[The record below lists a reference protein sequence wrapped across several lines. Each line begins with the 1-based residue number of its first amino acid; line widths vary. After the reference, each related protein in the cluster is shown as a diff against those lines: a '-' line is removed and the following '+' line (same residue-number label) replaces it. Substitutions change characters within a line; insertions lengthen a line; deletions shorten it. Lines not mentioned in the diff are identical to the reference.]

1 MFNIK
6 KYDGA
11 SIYSGYASIA
21 FQIEVDLLNNQQN
34 KFEYF
39 MQSHTHLIYENNFL
53 KDQSSINSMNIFQSL
68 LHALIRYS
76 GLYIYD
82 FGLLNND
89 KKSLIYIATNE
100 NEISHLIL
108 NKTLETFFENT
119 PLDYDKS
126 SQLLEYCQDQRLRVP
141 NHSISFLLK
150 FAKKIGLHANKI
162 FNGVYLF
169 GLGINS
175 EFYRL
180 TSPQSDSHFG
190 TTISRDKHLSKI
202 FFQKAGVPVA
212 DSWLIKTLDDLDSVI
227 KQKPFPC
234 VLKPLDGDNA
244 KGLVL
249 SIIEPEQL
257 KSSVRQALAQENK
270 VVMVEREI
278 TGYNVRLLI
287 ARGHLIAAVRGV
299 RPYVVGNGKDTIEQL
314 LKIEN
319 LHRKLQQDQGAR
331 VHLIQ
336 YDENY
341 LTQQGLELSSQLEF
355 GQLVY
360 IRGTAHGNL
369 GGGAEIVTDSIHPTI
384 VNDAIRVANRFQLA
398 LVGIDYITPDCTLS
412 SNDSGGVF
420 LEVNSFPSLK
430 PLWML
435 SEEQQLNAAEKIFQ
449 NSLEQA
455 KVAIVVSDDIP
466 SFEFLAKRLS
476 VTTENRVIVHGTNLY
491 LIEGGEIKLQRYL
504 KKQGILEYLYFSSS
518 FDEVIFIMSETEIID
533 DGIPVEIIETYHIL
547 VKDVS
552 NRVLKV
558 LERAIKTTPFS
569 KLMAK

>member
-1 MFNIK
+1 MLNIK

-11 SIYSGYASIA
+11 SIYSGYASIV
-21 FQIEVDLLNNQQN
+21 FQIEVDLLNNQRN

-39 MQSHTHLIYENNFL
+39 MQSHTHLMYENNFL

-68 LHALIRYS
+68 LLALMRYS
-76 GLYIYD
+76 GLIIYD

-119 PLDYDKS
+119 PLDYDKLS
-126 SQLLEYCQDQRLRVP
+126 RLLEYCQAQRLRVP

-202 FFQKAGVPVA
+202 FFQKAGAPVA
-212 DSWLIKTLDDLDSVI
+212 DSWLIRTLDDLDSVI
-227 KQKPFPC
+227 KQEPFPC

-244 KGLVL
+244 RGLVL
-249 SIIEPEQL
+249 SIVDQEQL
-257 KSSVRQALAQENK
+257 KSSVRQALAKENK

-331 VHLIQ
+331 INLIQ
-336 YDENY
+336 YDESY
-341 LTQQGLELSSQLEF
+341 LSKQGFKLSSQLEF
-355 GQLVY
+355 GQLIYV
-360 IRGTAHGNL
+360 RGTAHGNL
-369 GGGAEIVTDSIHPTI
+369 GGGAEIVTDSLHPTI
-384 VNDAIRVANRFQLA
+384 VNDALRIANRFQLS
-398 LVGIDYITPDCTLS
+398 LVGIDYITPDCTLPS
-412 SNDSGGVF
+412 SESGGVF
-420 LEVNSFPSLK
+420 LEINSFPSLK

-435 SEEQQLNAAEKIFQ
+435 SEEQQLNAAAKIFH

-455 KVAIVVSDDIP
+455 KVVIVVSEDLP
-466 SFEFLAKRLS
+466 SFELLAKKLS
-476 VTTENRVIVHGTNLY
+476 VTTENKVIIHGTNLY
-491 LIEGGEIKLQRYL
+491 LIERGEIKLQRYP
-504 KKQGILEYLYFSSS
+504 KKQSILEYLFFSSS
-518 FDEVIFIMSETEIID
+518 FDEVVFVMSETEIIN
-533 DGIPVEIIETYHIL
+533 DGVPFEVIEAYHIL
-547 VKDVS
+547 VRDIS
-552 NRVLKV
+552 NRVLKL
-558 LERAIKTTPFS
+558 LEGTIKTHHTVS
-569 KLMAK
+569 